1 MRQPLLAPQDPEI
14 GTATSSGAPAL
25 LDGAGGGHPS
35 SDIGGRQEQESA
47 ARSAAAYGS
56 GADSAIGHAH
66 YSHRSPWLRAA
77 LLGSN
82 DGLVSITSLML
93 GVGAVDTSRTMMV
106 ISGLSGLIAGA
117 CAMAIGEYISVYGQR
132 DSEEADLKKE
142 REEFEKGPEAVAREL
157 RELTQIY
164 VARGVPYD
172 LARQVAE
179 ALHAS
184 DPIRAHARE
193 ELGIDLDDLSDPG
206 QFVTGTDSFEPAY
219 NQSPLPM
226 PASLP
231 PPPLQAGV
239 VSAVSFFLGGILP
252 LLSGC
257 FITDYMARITVL
269 VGLSTTLFVVLG
281 AAGAW
286 LGGAPQVRAAL
297 RTTVGGWLAMVIT
310 YSVVW
315 AFGASGV

>member
-1 MRQPLLAPQDPEI
+1 MRQPLLSPQDAEL
-14 GTATSSGAPAL
+14 GAARSSRAPAPP
-25 LDGAGGGHPS
+25 LDAADGDGGGNPS
-35 SDIGGRQEQESA
+35 SDIRDTHVQGNA
-47 ARSAAAYGS
+47 ARSADADGG
-56 GADSAIGHAH
+56 GADSSLGHSH

-93 GVGAVDTSRTMMV
+93 GVGAVDTSRTIMV

-117 CAMAIGEYISVYGQR
+117 CSMAIGEYISVYGQR

-142 REEFEKGPEAVAREL
+142 REEFEKGPEAVALEL
-157 RELTQIY
+157 TELTQIY

-206 QFVTGTDSFEPAY
+206 QA
-219 NQSPLPM
+219 
-226 PASLP
+226 A
-231 PPPLQAGV
+231 V
-239 VSAVSFFLGGILP
+239 VSAISFFLGGILP

-257 FITDYMARITVL
+257 FITDYKARITVL
-269 VGLSTTLFVVLG
+269 VALSTTLFVFLG
-281 AAGAW
+281 ALGAW
-286 LGGAPQVRAAL
+286 LGGASQVRAAL
-297 RTTVGGWLAMVIT
+297 RTTVGGWLAMAIT

-315 AFGASGV
+315 AFGTSGV

>member
-1 MRQPLLAPQDPEI
+1 MRQPLLAVQDAEI
-14 GTATSSGAPAL
+14 GTASSSEAPAL
-25 LDGAGGGHPS
+25 LVSADGSDGGNDPRSNLGGSLRQGHG
-35 SDIGGRQEQESA
+35 IA
-47 ARSAAAYGS
+47 ARSASFNRARS
-56 GADSAIGHAH
+56 FRDSDIGHSH

-93 GVGAVDTSRTMMV
+93 GVGAVETSHTMMI

-117 CAMAIGEYISVYGQR
+117 CSMAIGEYISVYGQR
-132 DSEEADLKKE
+132 DSEEADLQKE

-179 ALHAS
+179 ALHES

-206 QFVTGTDSFEPAY
+206 QA
-219 NQSPLPM
+219 
-226 PASLP
+226 A
-231 PPPLQAGV
+231 V
-239 VSAVSFFLGGILP
+239 VSAISFFLGGITP

-257 FITDYMARITVL
+257 VITDYNTRITVL
-269 VGLSTTLFVVLG
+269 IALSTVLFIALG
-281 AAGAW
+281 ALGAW
-286 LGGAPQVRAAL
+286 LGGAPQARAAV
-297 RTTVGGWLAMVIT
+297 RTTVGGWLAMAIT
-310 YSVVW
+310 YAVVW

>member
-1 MRQPLLAPQDPEI
+1 
-14 GTATSSGAPAL
+14 
-25 LDGAGGGHPS
+25 
-35 SDIGGRQEQESA
+35 
-47 ARSAAAYGS
+47 
-56 GADSAIGHAH
+56 
-66 YSHRSPWLRAA
+66 
-77 LLGSN
+77 
-82 DGLVSITSLML
+82 
-93 GVGAVDTSRTMMV
+93 MMV

-117 CAMAIGEYISVYGQR
+117 CSMAIGEYISVYGQR

-179 ALHAS
+179 ALHAN

-206 QFVTGTDSFEPAY
+206 QA
-219 NQSPLPM
+219 
-226 PASLP
+226 A
-231 PPPLQAGV
+231 V
-239 VSAVSFFLGGILP
+239 VSAISFFLGGIFP

-257 FITDYMARITVL
+257 FITDYNTRITVL
-269 VGLSTTLFVVLG
+269 IAFSSALFVFLG
-281 AAGAW
+281 ALGAW
-286 LGGAPQVRAAL
+286 LGGAPQARAAL
-297 RTTVGGWLAMVIT
+297 RTTVGGWLAMGIT
-310 YSVVW
+310 YSVVR

>member
-1 MRQPLLAPQDPEI
+1 MSQPLLASQDAELA
-14 GTATSSGAPAL
+14 TASSSGAPAPRL
-25 LDGAGGGHPS
+25 ASGSFGNRSFSARY
-35 SDIGGRQEQESA
+35 RQEQESA
-47 ARSAAAYGS
+47 ARSVAAHVSGS
-56 GADSAIGHAH
+56 DSTIGHAH

-93 GVGAVDTSRTMMV
+93 GVGAVETSRTMMV

-117 CAMAIGEYISVYGQR
+117 CSMAIGEYISVYGQR

-142 REEFEKGPEAVAREL
+142 RDEFEKGPEAVAREL
-157 RELTQIY
+157 TELTQIY
-164 VARGVPYD
+164 VSRGVPYD

-206 QFVTGTDSFEPAY
+206 QA
-219 NQSPLPM
+219 
-226 PASLP
+226 A
-231 PPPLQAGV
+231 V
-239 VSAVSFFLGGILP
+239 VSAISFFLGGISP

-257 FITDYMARITVL
+257 FITDYNTRITVL
-269 VGLSTTLFVVLG
+269 IALSSTLFVLLG
-281 AAGAW
+281 ALGAW
-286 LGGAPQVRAAL
+286 LGGAPRTRAAL
-297 RTTVGGWLAMVIT
+297 RTTVGGWLAMAIT

>member
-1 MRQPLLAPQDPEI
+1 
-14 GTATSSGAPAL
+14 
-25 LDGAGGGHPS
+25 
-35 SDIGGRQEQESA
+35 
-47 ARSAAAYGS
+47 
-56 GADSAIGHAH
+56 
-66 YSHRSPWLRAA
+66 
-77 LLGSN
+77 
-82 DGLVSITSLML
+82 
-93 GVGAVDTSRTMMV
+93 MMV

-117 CAMAIGEYISVYGQR
+117 CSMAIGEYISVYGQR
-132 DSEEADLKKE
+132 DSEEADLKRE

-164 VARGVPYD
+164 VSRGVPHD

-179 ALHAS
+179 ALHES

-206 QFVTGTDSFEPAY
+206 QVRFGAA
-219 NQSPLPM
+219 M
-226 PASLP
+226 
-231 PPPLQAGV
+231 

-257 FITDYMARITVL
+257 FITDYKARITVL
-269 VGLSTTLFVVLG
+269 VGLSTTLFVFLG
-281 AAGAW
+281 AIGAW
-286 LGGAPQVRAAL
+286 LGGAPQARAAL
-297 RTTVGGWLAMVIT
+297 RTTVGGWLAMAIT